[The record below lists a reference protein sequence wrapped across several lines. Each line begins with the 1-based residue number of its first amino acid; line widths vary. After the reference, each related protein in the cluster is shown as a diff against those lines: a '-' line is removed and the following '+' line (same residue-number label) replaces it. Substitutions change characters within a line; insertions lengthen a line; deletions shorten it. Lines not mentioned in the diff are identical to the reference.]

1 MFHSEQEVIFNT
13 DNTDHHEQIR
23 SLQNQLEEM
32 RMWNSA
38 LQTRL
43 QQQPTNQRGGGVGG
57 AKDSPLKG
65 GDSRGGTDQATSADT
80 SFMHDTFGK
89 SCHFYYQ

>member
-1 MFHSEQEVIFNT
+1 MFHTEKEVIFNT
-13 DNTDHHEQIR
+13 DNTDHYEQIR

-32 RMWNSA
+32 RRWNSA

-65 GDSRGGTDQATSADT
+65 GDNRGVTEQATSADT
-80 SFMHDTFGK
+80 SFMNNTFGK
-89 SCHFYYQ
+89 S